1 MKIFIQEY
9 ASGGGLVKEDLSA
22 NLLVEGFG
30 ILRVLID
37 NCKRLGYKVTTT
49 LDKRLTFLSHYLK
62 ADTLKMVTKDDSL
75 ISKGLEELDSC
86 NYSLIVAP
94 GISGTLSTILDN
106 YSKSSAITLNSNTQ
120 AVNFVTS
127 KIKAYKHCSKHGIR
141 FPRTRIVQVGKPC
154 SEINRNTE
162 MKAISGIESLEDWNL
177 TYPVLVKPDDGVACE
192 GIVLCQN
199 GDELKEKLTNNSDT
213 TLLVQ
218 DFIFGDNVSVLLYII
233 EDQIHFLSINEQ
245 ILSLGNEKSEYLGGI
260 SNIRH
265 SFAHGIL
272 SFCEQLLSTIS
283 GLQGFI
289 GIDLIISAKN
299 DGSKEITFIEINP
312 RATTS
317 ICGLMNSNNKPVE
330 IFPKSISPF
339 APKQKNVT
347 YFAKAK
353 FNFPLTVKHR
363 IYSGIK
369 NHSSIV
375 TPPISFD
382 KQTVYSLVRGSG
394 DSSRKA
400 NRNFNRNL
408 VALSNKLKKAFLA
421 KYQLK

>member
-1 MKIFIQEY
+1 
-9 ASGGGLVKEDLSA
+9 
-22 NLLVEGFG
+22 
-30 ILRVLID
+30 
-37 NCKRLGYKVTTT
+37 
-49 LDKRLTFLSHYLK
+49 
-62 ADTLKMVTKDDSL
+62 
-75 ISKGLEELDSC
+75 
-86 NYSLIVAP
+86 
-94 GISGTLSTILDN
+94 
-106 YSKSSAITLNSNTQ
+106 
-120 AVNFVTS
+120 
-127 KIKAYKHCSKHGIR
+127 
-141 FPRTRIVQVGKPC
+141 
-154 SEINRNTE
+154 
-162 MKAISGIESLEDWNL
+162 
-177 TYPVLVKPDDGVACE
+177 
-192 GIVLCQN
+192 
-199 GDELKEKLTNNSDT
+199 EKLTNNSDT

-245 ILSLGNEKSEYLGGI
+245 ILSLGKDKSEYLGGI

-265 SFAHGIL
+265 SYAHGIL
-272 SFCEQLLSTIS
+272 SFCENLLTTIS

-289 GIDLIISAKN
+289 GIDLIISTKR
-299 DGSKEITFIEINP
+299 DSSKEITFIEINP

-317 ICGLMNSNNKPVE
+317 ICGLMNRNNKPVE
-330 IFPKSISPF
+330 IFPKSISHF

-363 IYSGIK
+363 IYSGLK
-369 NHSSIV
+369 NNSSIV

-382 KQTVYSLVRGSG
+382 KETVYSLVRGSG

-408 VALSNKLKKAFLA
+408 VALSNKLKKEFLA

>member
-177 TYPVLVKPDDGVACE
+177 TYPV
-192 GIVLCQN
+192 
-199 GDELKEKLTNNSDT
+199 EKLTNNSDT